1 MNGGDADM
9 IRTIETIA
17 TVADDG
23 KLTVQVQ
30 LPPGIEPGQRQVV
43 LVIDEAIS
51 SPREALAPLP
61 LQVFEWPGWDA
72 QATYRR
78 EELYPG

>member
-1 MNGGDADM
+1 M

-30 LPPGIEPGQRQVV
+30 LPPGVEPGQRQVV

-51 SPREALAPLP
+51 CPREALAPLP

-78 EELYPG
+78 EELYPS